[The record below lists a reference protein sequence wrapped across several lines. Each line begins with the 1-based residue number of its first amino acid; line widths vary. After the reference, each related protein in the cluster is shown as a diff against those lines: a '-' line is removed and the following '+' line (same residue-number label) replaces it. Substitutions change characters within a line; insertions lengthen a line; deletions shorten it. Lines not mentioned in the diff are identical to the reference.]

1 MAEVA
6 DGVFVTKAG
15 EEAFEPDEEIGGR
28 VHVLRDDDDVQAG
41 QWEAAAEPGDGTGVE
56 VTFDHHE
63 TIYVLAGRVE
73 IEIVGGPVLSLGAGD
88 MASFRVGVRS
98 VWRPEPGFREV
109 WVYG

>member
-6 DGVFVTKAG
+6 DGVFVSRSG
-15 EEAFEPDEEIGGR
+15 EEAFESDDETGGR

-41 QWEAAAEPGDGTGVE
+41 IWEAPDEPGSGMSVE
-56 VTFDHHE
+56 FDHHE

-73 IEIVGGPVLSLGAGD
+73 IDIEGGPTFRLGLGD
-88 MASFRVGVRS
+88 MASFRKGVRS

>member
-15 EEAFEPDEEIGGR
+15 EETFEPDDEVGGS

-41 QWEAAAEPGDGTGVE
+41 MWAASDEPGAEMSVE
-56 VTFDHHE
+56 FDHHE
-63 TIYVLAGRVE
+63 TIYVLAGEVE
-73 IEIVGGPVLSLGAGD
+73 IAIEGGPTLQLAAGD
-88 MASFRVGVRS
+88 MASFRRGVRS
-98 VWRPEPGFREV
+98 TWRPRPGFREV